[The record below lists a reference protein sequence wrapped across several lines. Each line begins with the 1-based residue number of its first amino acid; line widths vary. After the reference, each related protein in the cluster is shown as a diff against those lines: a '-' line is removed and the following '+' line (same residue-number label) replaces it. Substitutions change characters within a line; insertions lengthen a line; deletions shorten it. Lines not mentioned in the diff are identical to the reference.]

1 MNSNT
6 TNNNE
11 VKKSIITLLN
21 TITDIVGNTE
31 TKSKAAKK
39 VLDNFTTKSNGLL
52 KDLCEMIDV
61 NFDSVFN
68 DFINQSLD
76 KATAKEFAKPY
87 EEKQVQQGTGVT
99 DGTTLFEPLKELSKE
114 ELYSTKNG
122 KSESTPTKGNDNNK
136 VCNVN
141 DKCNGCAFA
150 DICFMNIRPKKQE
163 NKNNENKVNV
173 VNISNTTDEN
183 KNNIKDTKKQEE
195 PVIINDLRNEYR
207 DTIKKK
213 AKQDVDN
220 ELMNTVPEV
229 YTKNVF
235 DILADKKS
243 HAYKFIKGTEKANP
257 AVEVK
262 LKDTYNVGNK
272 FNIMMAV
279 CDRIKK
285 EGKFPLVTASQPEGK
300 DKEGY
305 AYITFY
311 LVLY

>member
-1 MNSNT
+1 MDNKA

-21 TITDIVGNTE
+21 TITDIVENTE
-31 TKSKAAKK
+31 TKTKAAKR
-39 VLDNFTTKSNGLL
+39 VLDNFTAKSNGLL
-52 KDLCEMIDV
+52 KDFCEMIDV
-61 NFDSVFN
+61 NFESVFN

-76 KATAKEFAKPY
+76 KATAKEFTKPY
-87 EEKQVQQGTGVT
+87 EEKQVKQCTGAT
-99 DGTTLFEPLKELSKE
+99 DGTTLFEPLQELSKE
-114 ELYSTKNG
+114 ELDDAKKE
-122 KSESTPTKGNDNNK
+122 KSEDKPTKENDNNK

-141 DKCNGCAFA
+141 NECNECEFA
-150 DICFMNIRPKKQE
+150 DICFMNIKPKKQE
-163 NKNNENKVNV
+163 NKNNKNKVNV
-173 VNISNTTDEN
+173 VNISNIGDEN
-183 KNNIKDTKKQEE
+183 ADNINDTKKQKEA
-195 PVIINDLRNEYR
+195 VIINDLRNEYK
-207 DTIKKK
+207 DTINKK
-213 AKQDVDN
+213 AKQDVN
-220 ELMNTVPEV
+220 NVLMNTVPEV
-229 YTKNVF
+229 YTKRIF

-272 FNIMMAV
+272 FAIMMAV

-285 EGKFPLVTASQPEGK
+285 EGKFPLVTASQPEDK
-300 DKEGY
+300 DNEGY